1 MREGGCEGGEDVKVR
16 QGWGKSSTSHA
27 SNKLVHSSLSSH
39 PPSFLPPSSPPYS
52 LTSLLPGSTSLG
64 QVLAGSLAS
73 TTAKRE
79 GEDGEGRGEVQETG
93 HGTAYWRTTNA
104 DWWSQ

>member
-39 PPSFLPPSSPPYS
+39 PPSFLPPSSPPYLPSFS
-52 LTSLLPGSTSLG
+52 LFSQRTP
-64 QVLAGSLAS
+64 
-73 TTAKRE
+73 
-79 GEDGEGRGEVQETG
+79 GEGTG
-93 HGTAYWRTTNA
+93 PECTLQVNIDSDALAA
-104 DWWSQ
+104 DDQGRLWDHEPRRQPHTSD